1 VVNGVM
7 LLTKCAQRLKEFL
20 GDDRRVAVR
29 LGESPGIIQ
38 IKPEERVHIAK
49 E

>member
-7 LLTKCAQRLKEFL
+7 LLTKCAQRLEEFL
-20 GDDRRVAVR
+20 GDAGRVAVR
-29 LGESPGIIQ
+29 LGGSPDIIQ